1 MDPYHIILADDHSLL
16 RQGIRS
22 IIETTPD
29 IKVLGE
35 SGDGLE
41 LLSLLKKSKP
51 DMVILDI
58 SMPKLRGT
66 EAIQE
71 IKVLHPEVKILIL
84 SMHKEK
90 EYIYH
95 AFSAGANGYLLK
107 EDTDTELFN
116 AIKTVRDG
124 EFYLSPLLLKELAG
138 DFIEIL
144 SSGGKFPEESLTTRE
159 REVLKLLSEGKSSKE
174 IAGFLFIST
183 RTVEH
188 HRANIM
194 KKLNLKNITDLVKYA
209 IQKGYTDTDIQD

>member
-1 MDPYHIILADDHSLL
+1 
-16 RQGIRS
+16 
-22 IIETTPD
+22 
-29 IKVLGE
+29 
-35 SGDGLE
+35 
-41 LLSLLKKSKP
+41 
-51 DMVILDI
+51 MVILDI

-95 AFSAGANGYLLK
+95 AFSAGADGYLLK

-124 EFYLSPLLLKELAG
+124 ESYLSPLLSKELAG
-138 DFIEIL
+138 DFIEIM
-144 SSGGKFPEESLTTRE
+144 SSGGKFPEESLTIRE

-174 IAGFLFIST
+174 IAGLLFIST

-209 IQKGYTDTDIQD
+209 IQKGYTDTDIQG